1 MVRSRIEDPEIQ
13 SQRRQIA
20 QSKSVSELSQIQNL
34 GEFPIPTTIEK
45 LMAAKKQS
53 ESNGDANKMSILESL
68 NQENIYAT
76 LPRSLKSEVLV
87 RTRVEDPEVL
97 ATRQETVQ
105 SKSVYELSQLNS
117 FSDFPLPTPIE
128 KIIQGKKSLKMPSMD
143 APSDDQGE

>member
-68 NQENIYAT
+68 NTENIYAT

-97 ATRQETVQ
+97 GSSHLPKIQYSLWILLTRYIV
-105 SKSVYELSQLNS
+105 
-117 FSDFPLPTPIE
+117 
-128 KIIQGKKSLKMPSMD
+128 
-143 APSDDQGE
+143 APERY

>member
-68 NQENIYAT
+68 NTENIYAT

-97 ATRQETVQ
+97 GSSHLPKIQYSLRTVLTRYIVA
-105 SKSVYELSQLNS
+105 
-117 FSDFPLPTPIE
+117 
-128 KIIQGKKSLKMPSMD
+128 LKT
-143 APSDDQGE
+143 

>member
-97 ATRQETVQ
+97 GSSHLPKIQYFYVPYSFESSNWALGFDIEP
-105 SKSVYELSQLNS
+105 VYQNLL
-117 FSDFPLPTPIE
+117 
-128 KIIQGKKSLKMPSMD
+128 KIILIYK
-143 APSDDQGE
+143 EI

>member
-53 ESNGDANKMSILESL
+53 ES
-68 NQENIYAT
+68 
-76 LPRSLKSEVLV
+76 
-87 RTRVEDPEVL
+87 
-97 ATRQETVQ
+97 
-105 SKSVYELSQLNS
+105 
-117 FSDFPLPTPIE
+117 SDFCVSSTAYLQVWLTVWT
-128 KIIQGKKSLKMPSMD
+128 IQRL
-143 APSDDQGE
+143 